1 MTGYM
6 LTASID
12 KALFY
17 EDVTVLSLF
26 LGLKINAEIIY
37 CKRREMLDFVF
48 LVAEPVSSES
58 STVETLP
65 LKSNK
70 ERILDV
76 LLTYAPEKWK
86 EIIEEQ
92 GKAWQAFFRRLSEN
106 ERFCADAK
114 Q

>member
-1 MTGYM
+1 MKQNDGVYAKV
-6 LTASID
+6 LTATID

-26 LGLKINAEIIY
+26 LGQKINAEIIY

-70 ERILDV
+70 ERILDA
-76 LLTYAPEKWK
+76 LLTYAPEKWQ

-92 GKAWQAFFRRLSEN
+92 GKAWQAFY
-106 ERFCADAK
+106 
-114 Q
+114 